1 MARVL
6 RVRTLAVPYHL
17 DEHLP
22 DLDLPLAAA
31 EVVAADLAA
40 GDPWSRMGVLY
51 GRLADA
57 VAEVVS
63 TGAVPF
69 VQSGDCTTALG
80 TVAGLQRARRAA
92 GVVWLDAHGDL
103 HTPATTASGYLGG
116 MPLRLLVGACPE
128 LIGASLGLRPVPE
141 EQVLLVGARDL
152 DPPEASYLSGAAIR
166 RCEVA
171 TIDQAALPA
180 GPLYV
185 HVDADVIDA
194 AEIAGLRFPAP
205 GGPGRDAVAAAL
217 RVLLGTGRV
226 AAVGLACTWRPGHGA
241 AAAIEPVLAALA

>member
-1 MARVL
+1 VL
-6 RVRTLAVPYHL
+6 TLAVPYHL
-17 DEHLP
+17 DEYLP
-22 DLDLPLAAA
+22 DLDLPLAASD
-31 EVVAADLAA
+31 VIAADLAA
-40 GDPWSRMGVLY
+40 GDPWIRMAVLY

-57 VAEVVS
+57 VAGAVAS
-63 TGAVPF
+63 GAVPL

-80 TVAGLQRARRAA
+80 TVAGLQRAGRDA
-92 GVVWLDAHGDL
+92 GVVWFDAHGDL

-128 LIGASLGLRPVPE
+128 LVGARLGLRPVPE
-141 EQVLLVGARDL
+141 GRVLLVGARDL
-152 DPPEASYLSGAAIR
+152 DPPEVSYLAGAAIR
-166 RCEVA
+166 TCDV
-171 TIDQAALPA
+171 TGLDPAALPT

-185 HVDADVIDA
+185 HLDADVIDP

-226 AAVGLACTWRPGHGA
+226 VALGLACTWRPGYRA